1 MNMKG
6 RGLQGGCGRKGEYL
20 EAAKGNE
27 GSAGNAGMQERVPA
41 TKTVAPVLAHSRSMA
56 SKFNYP
62 PHRGV
67 LVVFLRLDWAERGIQ
82 ETREWKRA
90 KHPRRG
96 MLVVVLRLG

>member
-41 TKTVAPVLAHSRSMA
+41 TKTIAPVLAHLRSMA

-62 PHRGV
+62 RGAGC
-67 LVVFLRLDWAERGIQ
+67 FS
-82 ETREWKRA
+82 
-90 KHPRRG
+90 
-96 MLVVVLRLG
+96 